1 MKVFIVNMDKDE
13 FVIKKGLGL
22 ACGISGRKS
31 GNKKFWMGDIVCDY
45 DIKECVYLSKDIQEN
60 LPEIPKGSNESKE
73 IKKISNEVRI
83 DDVKFIEHPTIDYRW
98 MAVHNESKRAIVFF
112 SKFKFDVVFPIT
124 KSNVF
129 VEKDC
134 PHNHRLSYSLYK
146 DKCPFCGTKGFRLHD
161 YRTFSLLAEKYG
173 IEIGKGP
180 EVYDGWFKFHFLH
193 VEDGKVN
200 VLTTNCNSHF
210 ELGKTVETKYN
221 YYPSF
226 ELAPGEKILIG
237 ATINGNKGLYMLSI
251 SFDGTEVKLNVEK
264 KIEHAMFDF
273 IYDIEVD
280 KAEDSLKRLIES
292 RKGSEL
298 VYESDKEVE
307 DSPFAIL
314 KTMKFD

>member
-1 MKVFIVNMDKDE
+1 MKVFVVDMDKDE

-31 GNKKFWMGDIVCDY
+31 GFKKFWMGDIACDY

-60 LPEIPKGSNESKE
+60 LPEIPKGSNEFEE
-73 IKKISNEVRI
+73 IKRLSNEVRI

-124 KSNVF
+124 ESNVF

-134 PHNHRLSYSLYK
+134 PHNHRMSDSFYK
-146 DKCPFCGTKGFRLHD
+146 DKCPLCGAKGFRLHD
-161 YRTFSLLAEKYG
+161 YKTFSLIAEKYG
-173 IEIGKGP
+173 IELGKSSGI
-180 EVYDGWFKFHFLH
+180 YDVWYKLNFLH
-193 VEDGKVN
+193 VEDGKIN
-200 VLTTNCNSHF
+200 VLTTNCNSHY
-210 ELGKTVETKYN
+210 ELGKTAETKYN
-221 YYPSF
+221 SYPSF
-226 ELAPGEKILIG
+226 ELTPGEKILIG
-237 ATINGNKGLYMLSI
+237 AAINKDLYMLSI
-251 SFDGTEVKLNVEK
+251 SFDGSEIKLNVEK

-292 RKGSEL
+292 RKGSNL